1 MASNPPAGQVG
12 EQTPIK
18 YDPAN
23 PSKARI
29 AKRFR
34 LWFLSGLLGLLGLL
48 FLGIGAVLTAAA
60 SWCERR
66 GTTYASFQA
75 DFTLPPS
82 TLPSVLSLSRWA
94 CTCLPAHSCSSAGVS
109 V

>member
-1 MASNPPAGQVG
+1 VQFQTADGRGITWTETMASNPPAGQVG

-48 FLGIGAVLTAAA
+48 FLGIGAVLSA
-60 SWCERR
+60 
-66 GTTYASFQA
+66 
-75 DFTLPPS
+75 
-82 TLPSVLSLSRWA
+82 
-94 CTCLPAHSCSSAGVS
+94 AGV
-109 V
+109 VV